1 MDSILLSDS
10 SVENLQRMFKEVK
23 NIPFGDQQMMKIK
36 KYIFNWFMCP
46 FFQIQFSTL
55 IV

>member
-1 MDSILLSDS
+1 
-10 SVENLQRMFKEVK
+10 MFKEVK
-23 NIPFGDQQMMKIK
+23 NIPSWRLENDEDK